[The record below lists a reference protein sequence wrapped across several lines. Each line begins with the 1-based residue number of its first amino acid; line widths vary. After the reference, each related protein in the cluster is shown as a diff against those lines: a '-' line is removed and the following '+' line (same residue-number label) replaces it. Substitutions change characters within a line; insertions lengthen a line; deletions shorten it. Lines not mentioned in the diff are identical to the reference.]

1 MDSLRNCFDNVNYFR
16 DFYDWFKTEE
26 DIELRGLRENP
37 DYRNPRLDCV
47 RTALERMI
55 PGYSNLR
62 IELNPSRMLLTNNE
76 GIDLQI
82 DQLSGGYKAVLSV
95 VADIAKRLAI
105 ANPQSVNPLEEEA
118 VILIDELI
126 CIFIQSGKNNR

>member
-1 MDSLRNCFDNVNYFR
+1 
-16 DFYDWFKTEE
+16 
-26 DIELRGLRENP
+26 
-37 DYRNPRLDCV
+37 
-47 RTALERMI
+47 MI

-62 IELNPSRMLLTNNE
+62 IELNPSRMLLTNSE

-105 ANPQSVNPLEEEA
+105 ANPQSVNPLEEEEK
-118 VILIDELI
+118 ELTEEEVNLYGNCGKDKYRCHND
-126 CIFIQSGKNNR
+126 CIIQFKSLLNSSL